1 MPLLRSVSSKPE
13 HVALAWPEKKRVDVS
28 LRPFC
33 VFVVADLSTA
43 NLIQDRR
50 KASLLSVVLAQKGFK
65 RIDQTI
71 G

>member
-13 HVALAWPEKKRVDVS
+13 QVALTYPEKKRVDVS
-28 LRPFC
+28 RRPFC
-33 VFVVADLSTA
+33 ILVIADLSTA
-43 NLIQDRR
+43 NLVQDRR
-50 KASLLSVVLAQKGFK
+50 RASLLSVVLAPKGFK